1 MAHAQTPL
9 PGIVPPVLEDF
20 NVAEWQIR
28 VPVIELPRGYRIA
41 KRVMDIV
48 IASVALVLLAPVML
62 VIALAVKLDSPGP
75 VLFRQIRIGRGG
87 KPFWFIKF
95 RSMVKNAEKIKQQLV
110 TRNEVRDG
118 PVFKIRN
125 DPRVTR
131 VGRILRRYSLDELPQ
146 LLHVLQGHM
155 SLVGP
160 RPPLPS
166 EVANY
171 SDWEKRRLSV
181 TPGLTCLWQISGRS
195 DIGFRQWVEL
205 DHIYIDTMSFWTDLK
220 ILLFTIPAVLSGRGA
235 C

>member
-1 MAHAQTPL
+1 MAHAQAPV
-9 PGIVPPVLEDF
+9 PGIVPPAIGEVDTADWH
-20 NVAEWQIR
+20 VS
-28 VPVIELPRGYRIA
+28 VPVMELPRGYRIA
-41 KRVMDIV
+41 KRVLDVTVASIALIV
-48 IASVALVLLAPVML
+48 LAPVML
-62 VIALAVKLDSPGP
+62 LIALAVKLDSPGP

-95 RSMVKNAEKIKQQLV
+95 RSMVKNAEQIKPSLV
-110 TRNEVRDG
+110 ARNEVRDG

-125 DPRVTR
+125 DPRITR

-146 LLHVLQGHM
+146 LMHVLQGHM

-166 EVANY
+166 EVVNY
-171 SDWEKRRLSV
+171 GDWEKRRLSV

-195 DIGFRQWVEL
+195 DIGFREWVEL

-220 ILLFTIPAVLSGRGA
+220 ILLFTVPAVITGRGA

>member
-9 PGIVPPVLEDF
+9 PGIVPPVLEDL

-41 KRVMDIV
+41 KRIMDIV
-48 IASVALVLLAPVML
+48 VASVALVLLAPVML
-62 VIALAVKLDSPGP
+62 LIALAVKLDSPGP

-95 RSMVKNAEKIKQQLV
+95 RSMVKNAEKIKQQIV
-110 TRNEVRDG
+110 TQNEVKDG

-160 RPPLPS
+160 RPHC
-166 EVANY
+166 
-171 SDWEKRRLSV
+171 RRRSRI
-181 TPGLTCLWQISGRS
+181 TATGRN
-195 DIGFRQWVEL
+195 
-205 DHIYIDTMSFWTDLK
+205 
-220 ILLFTIPAVLSGRGA
+220 AA
-235 C
+235 